1 MFNFLKEKL
10 SSWTKKIVGTG
21 KIIEIKEKKKAWAGK
36 PKPGKKEELRL
47 GKRKRTGDELKEE
60 REIGGKIIEDI
71 KIEKGTEEIKAI
83 PTLESAEKSIEMPA
97 EVGEEKLGEEKPKE
111 RIKRAKKGKTGFF
124 GIFKKFKALKLDD
137 EQFNSI
143 FEELELSLIENN
155 TAIEAI
161 GEIKKSL
168 KDKLVGKEIEKNEAE
183 EEIKKGL
190 KESFEKLLIEPFDL
204 VERIRKKDGIFVIV
218 FFGINGS
225 GKTTAIA
232 KLAHLLQKNKISC
245 VLAAADTFRAASIEQ
260 LQKHAFALGVKMIKH
275 NYGADPAAVAFDA
288 IKHAQANGIK
298 AVLIDTAGRMHT
310 KDNLLKEMEKICRV
324 AKPDLK
330 IFVGESITGNDIIEQ
345 VRSFNEMIGI
355 DGIILT
361 KTDVDEKG
369 GAAISVGYVTQKPIL
384 FLGTGQRY
392 EDLEKFS
399 KEKIIKGLGF

>member
-21 KIIEIKEKKKAWAGK
+21 KIIEIKEKKKAGAEK
-36 PKPGKKEELRL
+36 PKVKEKLKID
-47 GKRKRTGDELKEE
+47 KRKRTEDELKEE
-60 REIGGKIIEDI
+60 RELGGRIIEDI

-83 PTLESAEKSIEMPA
+83 ATLEDAEKCIEMPA
-97 EVGEEKLGEEKPKE
+97 ETEKLDEEKPKE
-111 RIKRAKKGKTGFF
+111 RIKKAKKGKTGFF

-204 VERIRKKDGIFVIV
+204 VERIRKKEGIFVIV

>member
-21 KIIEIKEKKKAWAGK
+21 KIIEIKEKKKAGAEK
-36 PKPGKKEELRL
+36 PKVKEKLKID
-47 GKRKRTGDELKEE
+47 KRKRTEDELKEE
-60 REIGGKIIEDI
+60 RELGGRIIEDI

-83 PTLESAEKSIEMPA
+83 ATLEDAEKSIEMPA
-97 EVGEEKLGEEKPKE
+97 ETEKLDEEKPKE
-111 RIKRAKKGKTGFF
+111 RIKKAKKGKTGFF

-260 LQKHAFALGVKMIKH
+260 LQKHAFALGVKMIK
-275 NYGADPAAVAFDA
+275 NDYGADPAAVAFDA
-288 IKHAQANGIK
+288 IKHAQANNIK

>member
-21 KIIEIKEKKKAWAGK
+21 KIIEIKEKKKAGAEK
-36 PKPGKKEELRL
+36 PKVKEKLKID
-47 GKRKRTGDELKEE
+47 KRKRTEDELKEE
-60 REIGGKIIEDI
+60 RELGGRIIEDI

-83 PTLESAEKSIEMPA
+83 ATLEDAEKSIEMPA
-97 EVGEEKLGEEKPKE
+97 ETEKLDEEKPKE
-111 RIKRAKKGKTGFF
+111 RIKKAKKGKTGFF

-204 VERIRKKDGIFVIV
+204 VERIRKKEGIFVIV

>member
-21 KIIEIKEKKKAWAGK
+21 KIIEIREKKKAVAEK
-36 PKPGKKEELRL
+36 PKGREKLKID
-47 GKRKRTGDELKEE
+47 KRKRTGDELKEE
-60 REIGGKIIEDI
+60 RELGGKIIEDI

-83 PTLESAEKSIEMPA
+83 ATLEDAEKSIEMPA
-97 EVGEEKLGEEKPKE
+97 EEEKLGEEKPKE
-111 RIKRAKKGKTGFF
+111 RIKKAKKGKTGFF
-124 GIFKKFKALKLDD
+124 GIFKKFKTLKLDD

-155 TAIEAI
+155 TAMEAI

-168 KDKLVGKEIEKNEAE
+168 KEKLVGKEIEKNEAE
-183 EEIKKGL
+183 DEIKKGL

-232 KLAHLLQKNKISC
+232 KLAHLLKKSGISC

-260 LQKHAFALGVKMIKH
+260 IQKHADNLGVKVIKH

-288 IKHAQANGIK
+288 IKHAQANSIK

-384 FLGTGQRY
+384 FLGTGQKY

-399 KEKIIKGLGF
+399 REKIIKGLGF